1 MASIDTVKD
10 PAMTA
15 TELPATPQDP
25 GLHLHLHLRLQP
37 AAQPRGDA
45 LYVHGATFPSALS
58 LFFRFDGRSWADA
71 LNDEDARTLCGEL
84 SGTRCRDLRIE
95 RGTHLMHLEE
105 SRVELHRGVN
115 EFLLEATP

>member
-25 GLHLHLHLRLQP
+25 GLHLRLQP
-37 AAQPRGDA
+37 APQPRGDA
-45 LYVHGATFPSALS
+45 LYVHGATFC
-58 LFFRFDGRSWADA
+58 D
-71 LNDEDARTLCGEL
+71 DEDARTLCGEL

-95 RGTHLMHLEE
+95 RGTHLMQLEE

-115 EFLLEATP
+115 EFLREATP